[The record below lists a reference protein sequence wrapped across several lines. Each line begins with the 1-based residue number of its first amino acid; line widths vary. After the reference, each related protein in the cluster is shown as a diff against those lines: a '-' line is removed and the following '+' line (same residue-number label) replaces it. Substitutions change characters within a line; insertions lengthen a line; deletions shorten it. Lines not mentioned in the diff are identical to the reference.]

1 MVRATCCERE
11 EGNGVPLMGMNGTPL
26 NMAADVDY
34 KRRQP
39 HRSES
44 PDIARIVS
52 QSSKAKATTHGT
64 ATDCSFGHDFGSR
77 EFLTYLTLFSVLH
90 SVSNIDLGSSLAGL
104 ARPL

>member
-1 MVRATCCERE
+1 MTLAYYQDE
-11 EGNGVPLMGMNGTPL
+11 NGAPLMGMDGTSL

-64 ATDCSFGHDFGSR
+64 TTDCSLGDVFGSR
-77 EFLTYLTLFSVLH
+77 EFLTYLTLFGVLH
-90 SVSNIDLGSSLAGL
+90 FASFRRGSALEVGKMCTS
-104 ARPL
+104 